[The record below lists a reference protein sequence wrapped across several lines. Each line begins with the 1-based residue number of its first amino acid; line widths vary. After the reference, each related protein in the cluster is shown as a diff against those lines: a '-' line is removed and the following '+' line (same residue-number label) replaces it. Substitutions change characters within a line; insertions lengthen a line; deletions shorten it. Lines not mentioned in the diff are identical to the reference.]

1 MIRLFYLD
9 RAAYFL
15 LLVLLLIITAPLNSQ
30 SKLDFAKHLM
40 QEKDYFRAIT
50 TYKELSFFSKNTD
63 SLIYFYSQIGKAY
76 RLSKKYDL
84 SVATYSS
91 ILDRYP
97 TTQSVKNNIYINIGL
112 NYLGLSNAFQAET
125 FLKSIKDSD
134 TSGLALFYLGLARCE
149 LGIWDDAVGYYI
161 GLSNQKPGSYIGN
174 LSNEFAGR
182 LAQSDQI
189 PRRNPTT
196 ALVLS
201 SIIPGS
207 GQLYCEHYFDAAQ
220 AFAYV
225 ASFAFASY
233 MTYKYDQNYNRNYWL
248 TGISVSI
255 TSLFHLANIIGAE
268 RTATYFNQRQK
279 EIFLQDIREKSL
291 EIDF

>member
-9 RAAYFL
+9 KTAYI
-15 LLVLLLIITAPLNSQ
+15 LLLILLLTAPINSQ
-30 SKLDFAKHLM
+30 TKSDFAKRLM

-63 SLIYFYSQIGKAY
+63 SLIYFYTQIGKAY

-84 SVATYSS
+84 SVQMYSF

-97 TTQSVKNNIYINIGL
+97 TTQSVRNNIYINLGL
-112 NYLGLSNAFQAET
+112 NYLGLNNTFQANS
-125 FLKSIKDSD
+125 FLKNIKDSD
-134 TSGLALFYLGLARCE
+134 TSGLALFYLGLVQCE
-149 LGIWDDAVGYYI
+149 LGNWNDAIGYYVDV
-161 GLSNQKPGSYIGN
+161 SKEKPDSYVSN
-174 LSNEFAGR
+174 LSKEFAGK
-182 LAQSDQI
+182 LSKSELI
-189 PRRNPTT
+189 PYRNPTA
-196 ALVLS
+196 ALILS

-220 AFAYV
+220 AFAFV

-233 MTYKYDQNYNRNYWL
+233 MTYKYDQNYNHNYWL
-248 TGISVSI
+248 TGISISI

-279 EIFLQDIREKSL
+279 EIFLQDIKEKSL
-291 EIDF
+291 GIDF